1 MVAAENEIGGAV
13 LVVGILR
20 ATVFTPLPESPGF
33 FDPLEARAWARA
45 YLRDHPDLLQ
55 SGLDSLTW
63 RAMEAPGE
71 DAQ

>member
-1 MVAAENEIGGAV
+1 MVAAEHEVGAAA

-20 ATVFTPLPESPGF
+20 ATVFTPLPDSPGF

-45 YLRDHPDLLQ
+45 YLKDHPDLLQ
-55 SGLDSLTW
+55 PGLDSLTW
-63 RAMEAPGE
+63 RAMEVPGE